1 MLTPVKRGGGAG
13 LRSCLLSH
21 QSTSCLPCRSAA
33 VAGVRETEAG
43 AQCRLCIAPHSLHFC
58 GNKPQGNAET
68 SLGREMASCLLHPP
82 HTPIPFSIPCFSCR
96 GPPTSPPPA
105 SESSQ
110 PAWDLPAKNK
120 PGWGWEGGSKIP
132 SVASLSPTAWLLGV
146 LDHRRGDAYP
156 HCASVSPPRGNYL
169 LG

>member
-1 MLTPVKRGGGAG
+1 MLTPVKWGGGAG

-21 QSTSCLPCRSAA
+21 RSTSCLPCRSAA

-43 AQCRLCIAPHSLHFC
+43 AQCRLCIAPRSLHFC
-58 GNKPQGNAET
+58 GNKPQGGAET
-68 SLGREMASCLLHPP
+68 SLGRETGILPSVSSSHPHP
-82 HTPIPFSIPCFSCR
+82 LFHPRFSCR

-132 SVASLSPTAWLLGV
+132 GVASLSPTAGLLGV